1 MKLAEEEAHLAL
13 KYISA
18 VTKYGAQISSTQ
30 IIEYVRAPLRKR
42 PTVSSLNTLTLG
54 RQFALQLQR
63 QFADVPVRAGEDIV
77 EYMSRLGWVDSREAA
92 AVRLTPTGD
101 AMPRHLDAPP
111 PEPLADSDSV
121 LSVIIDPE
129 DPVAYVRIL
138 DFLASLGNGLL
149 VDPYLDA
156 RQLGDLCS
164 SSSVRRVLTSDHQLR
179 QKRDSLARTLGV
191 FNEPPRL
198 RYVNRKELH
207 DRFYITE
214 SGDVLI
220 FGSSLNS
227 ITKRPGVITPIADEA
242 ASTAIR
248 EKYAEIWKT
257 GTDIRPTAT
266 NGSDVDALPNSNDG
280 TPSE

>member
-101 AMPRHLDAPP
+101 A
-111 PEPLADSDSV
+111 
-121 LSVIIDPE
+121 
-129 DPVAYVRIL
+129 
-138 DFLASLGNGLL
+138 
-149 VDPYLDA
+149 
-156 RQLGDLCS
+156 
-164 SSSVRRVLTSDHQLR
+164 
-179 QKRDSLARTLGV
+179 
-191 FNEPPRL
+191 
-198 RYVNRKELH
+198 
-207 DRFYITE
+207 
-214 SGDVLI
+214 
-220 FGSSLNS
+220 
-227 ITKRPGVITPIADEA
+227 
-242 ASTAIR
+242 
-248 EKYAEIWKT
+248 
-257 GTDIRPTAT
+257 
-266 NGSDVDALPNSNDG
+266 
-280 TPSE
+280 